1 MVADNGKG
9 HFVIVKNRLP
19 PSEIFSKALISDVPA
34 LISPFSPY
42 RKKAPVK
49 KKILQRRKSKDGII
63 IIIIIFYDA
72 RTILILIPFRRRS

>member
-63 IIIIIFYDA
+63 IIIFYDA

>member
-49 KKILQRRKSKDGII
+49 KKYCNDENRKTVLLLLFSTMRER
-63 IIIIIFYDA
+63 F
-72 RTILILIPFRRRS
+72 